1 MTSRNDEHGGAG
13 PEKGRPDLE
22 SELDRT
28 MAEAEAA
35 VTALGHDEGDDDPAA
50 ARDAATRDA
59 VEDALAERIAELE
72 EELERSKGELET
84 TKDRWLRAVADHEN
98 FKKRT
103 KRETDETVLRKT
115 QSLLTSFLPTVDNLE
130 RALEIATAGGEETP
144 GLEQVLKGLQMVRD
158 DFLAAL
164 KRQGID
170 PVDAVGVPFDPAVHD
185 ALQQIDSPDHA
196 PGVVIREFEKG
207 YRMGDR
213 LLRPARV
220 IVAGAGSG
228 GGPGASEPES

>member
-1 MTSRNDEHGGAG
+1 MTSRKDDDVGAG
-13 PEKGRPDLE
+13 ADKGTPDLE
-22 SELDRT
+22 RELDRT

-35 VTALGHDEGDDDPAA
+35 VEALGNLGHGGEGGAA
-50 ARDAATRDA
+50 EPDTARRDA

-72 EELERSKGELET
+72 EELEK

-98 FKKRT
+98 YKKRT

-115 QSLLTSFLPTVDNLE
+115 QALLTSFLPTVDNLE
-130 RALEIATAGGEETP
+130 RALEIAVAGGEESP
-144 GLEQVLKGLQMVRD
+144 GLEQVIKGLRMIRD
-158 DFLAAL
+158 EFLGAL
-164 KRQGID
+164 ERQGITA
-170 PVDAVGVPFDPAVHD
+170 VEAVGVPFDPSVHD
-185 ALQQIDSPDHA
+185 ALQQMDSPDHA

-207 YRMGDR
+207 YKMGDR

-228 GGPGASEPES
+228 GARAGSEPES